1 MSFWKAVVS
10 NLDENGGDNP
20 QHGDLEGSDLHHGG
34 IYKQWNSLQTVEKGK
49 CFFHLV
55 LES

>member
-49 CFFHLV
+49 CFLYLV